1 MFCLN
6 VMGQSELH
14 KTIQLSSRS
23 VIRDKNSLEDINKL
37 FDEINQKIKTAI
49 EGEANKN
56 QFIYYNYS
64 KPKFNIINQKELE
77 INVELGTGNKPFT
90 FNYNNGI
97 LRMLLFRPI
106 KFSNQVD
113 LNEKLE
119 IVKLDN
125 INRLRGLNELTIIQ
139 EVPPIFKL
147 IDQDEKSVETFS
159 TPQTESINLSDIF
172 PYRSISNLEENTL
185 IYNVGL
191 LVMKP
196 DLKNDQWKNVVDQYN
211 RKNEVAVNVNPS
223 KKTLSK
229 NEVILKK
236 NLPSNSGTFP
246 FTYSCRNC
254 FGQKIFLKNKTKY
267 CSNCSYWTK
276 DQKKYNYCSI
286 CRNERWI
293 VLNQTKTQCKV
304 CRGVGTLTSNV
315 SNGFKELLKKIVYDD
330 SKTNIF
336 SSKNSYMLNKDV
348 LFEKVATKDLIL
360 FNDYEKDADIILHS
374 SGNAVVSVES
384 SISSYQKGKYIGTWS
399 IVNGEFN
406 LKADLAYKDGEM
418 TVYEVRSF
426 K

>member
-1 MFCLN
+1 
-6 VMGQSELH
+6 MGQSELH

-159 TPQTESINLSDIF
+159 TPQTESINLSDLF

-191 LVMKP
+191 LVLKP

-211 RKNEVAVNVNPS
+211 RKNEVAANVNPS
-223 KKTLSK
+223 KKTLLK
-229 NEVILKK
+229 NEIILKK
-236 NLPSNSGTFP
+236 NVPFP
-246 FTYSCRNC
+246 FTYSCWNC

-304 CRGVGTLTSNV
+304 CTGVGTLTSNV

-336 SSKNSYMLNKDV
+336 SSKNSYRLNEDV
-348 LFEKVATKDLIL
+348 LLRKVATKDLIL
-360 FNDYEKDADIILHS
+360 FTDYEKNVDIILHS

-384 SISSYQKGKYIGTWS
+384 SISSYQKGKYSGTWG

-406 LKADLAYKDGEM
+406 LKADLAYKDGDK
-418 TVYEVRSF
+418 TVYEVISF